1 MNVSIQGDTQM
12 KKLKDIFY
20 DMNDILV
27 ALIIVAVAGLIIS
40 SNIDSI
46 LAYPSRVAEEIQ
58 VPEKE
63 TPTNYADNP
72 PITEPGSDT
81 PNQTDT
87 DGEAGGQPDDGQN
100 QPADGSGTQG
110 QTGTNGQGQT
120 GGQGGGSQG
129 NTGTDEV
136 VNYSVYIAPGS
147 TGEQIADIMISAGL
161 FSSRQE
167 FLSVV
172 NAVGAESKLKAGT
185 FIIPSN
191 STPAQIISIITK

>member
-1 MNVSIQGDTQM
+1 M

-46 LAYPSRVAEEIQ
+46 LAYPSRIAEEIQ

-72 PITEPGSDT
+72 PITDPGSDT
-81 PNQTDT
+81 PDQSGTD
-87 DGEAGGQPDDGQN
+87 GQPDGSQN
-100 QPADGSGTQG
+100 QTTGGSGTQG
-110 QTGTNGQGQT
+110 QTGT
-120 GGQGGGSQG
+120 QGGGTQG
-129 NTGTDEV
+129 NAGTGEV

-147 TGEQIADIMISAGL
+147 TGEQIADIMIGAGL
-161 FSSRQE
+161 FSSRQD
-167 FLSVV
+167 FLSAV
-172 NAVGAESKLKAGT
+172 NAVGAESKLQAGT

>member
-1 MNVSIQGDTQM
+1 M

-72 PITEPGSDT
+72 PITDPGSDPPDQSGT
-81 PNQTDT
+81 T
-87 DGEAGGQPDDGQN
+87 DGGTDGQPDSGQN
-100 QPADGSGTQG
+100 QTGDDSETQG

-129 NTGTDEV
+129 NAGTGEV

-147 TGEQIADIMISAGL
+147 TGEQIADIMIGAGL
-161 FSSRQE
+161 FDSRQE
-167 FLSVV
+167 FLSAV
-172 NAVGAESKLKAGT
+172 NAVGAESKLQAGT

>member
-1 MNVSIQGDTQM
+1 M

-40 SNIDSI
+40 SNIDTI
-46 LAYPSRVAEEIQ
+46 LAYPSQIAGEIQ
-58 VPEKE
+58 MPEKE

-72 PITEPGSDT
+72 PITDPGSGT
-81 PNQTDT
+81 PEQSGNT
-87 DGEAGGQPDDGQN
+87 DGTADGQPD
-100 QPADGSGTQG
+100 GSQSQTDDENGTQG
-110 QTGTNGQGQT
+110 QNGNDSQGQS
-120 GGQGGGSQG
+120 GGQQGGGSQG
-129 NTGTDEV
+129 NSGTGEV

-147 TGEQIADIMISAGL
+147 TGEQIANIMVGAGL

-167 FLSVV
+167 FINAV
-172 NAVGAESKLKAGT
+172 NAVGAESKLQAGT

-191 STPAQIISIITK
+191 STPSQVISIITK